1 MSNSTFM
8 PETIIEGI
16 DEVLY
21 SLEGLSAK
29 AGNRVLFAG
38 LRGALGVIA
47 KRMKSDLDPKV
58 KAARRW
64 VGFKVKRRGK
74 IEAKVGFGVGRKLS
88 DMVKIAGKRKQ
99 GRPGVGISAINV
111 HWWITGTEPRKR
123 TSLKGA
129 PPTGQ
134 MPAMQPGLAASAALA
149 VAGQA
154 RQKAIVNASKQLDKE
169 VRKLLSGAK

>member
-16 DEVLY
+16 DGVVN
-21 SLEGLSAK
+21 SLGALSNQ
-29 AGNRVLFAG
+29 AGRRILFSG

-47 KRMKSDLDPKV
+47 KRMKADLDPKV

-64 VGFKVKRRGK
+64 VGYKIKKGGK
-74 IEAKVGFGVGRKLS
+74 IEAKVGFGVGRKKS
-88 DMVKIAGKRKQ
+88 DMAKIAGKRKKNK
-99 GRPGVGISAINV
+99 PGVGISAINV
-111 HWWITGTEPRKR
+111 HWWITGTGDRKR
-123 TSLKGA
+123 TSMQGQ
-129 PPTGQ
+129 PPTGA
-134 MPAMQPGLAASAALA
+134 MPAMQPGLAASSAMA

-154 RQKAIVNASKQLDKE
+154 RQKAILNASKQLDKE